1 LAGPVE
7 TEPSFPTVQVLQK
20 KRRSAAA
27 LLDCWNPRF
36 GLVAEL
42 YAFRNQP
49 DEASVLALERNFGSA
64 RNHVRQ
70 LNVCQ
75 PEIVNALHEFLKR
88 VQLHGLQ
95 QIAVGLKFVTLRNV
109 LCIFGSGQDKRRD

>member
-1 LAGPVE
+1 MAGPIE
-7 TEPSFPTVQVLQK
+7 TEYSFPTVQVPRK
-20 KRRSAAA
+20 KRRSATA
-27 LLDCWNPRF
+27 LIDCWNPRF
-36 GLVAEL
+36 GLVAEI
-42 YAFRNQP
+42 YTFRNQP
-49 DEASVLALERNFGSA
+49 DQTSVLARERNSGSA

-109 LCIFGSGQDKRRD
+109 LCIFGSRQDKRRD